1 MNTGTRTFSALLAGA
16 MLFSLSACGGAPD
29 TADGDGSTPAS
40 AADAVPQG
48 RWVEQEATGIP
59 ADVYL
64 PRAPAALADGSLVLY
79 AQQGRDGENP
89 HTAKLTST
97 DGGATWQCETPAWAA
112 EVGEVVQWDV
122 RPDGTAVLTTVDGGS
137 WRIDPDGTV
146 TQLDLL
152 EAAAGAMRISQLCFL
167 ADGTLAVLPTMGPST
182 EGESAPGSFFFYD
195 LDAKAVKT
203 WVQTAGG
210 GTTGGFSAAGSSDD
224 GSTVYYGSTDV
235 ASLVPGQDADG
246 TAFAYYMT
254 MEGDLC
260 RAGLDGS
267 TATVQSA
274 LYTSALTVDADGA
287 ICYADKTG
295 LYRQV
300 PDGGLTEQL
309 VDGSGM
315 TFSLQSWYLSSMS
328 CAPDGSFLMLLTDTS
343 VGACKLCRYTFD
355 ESLSAPTETLEIW
368 SLQENA
374 TVRAAIQAFTKEHPE
389 CAVEYEPVM
398 SNDSGMTED
407 DALRALNTELLAG
420 EGPDVLI
427 LDGADAEAFVDSGLL
442 ADLSGTVEPDALYG
456 FVVDGYTRE
465 DGTLPLVP
473 ARFTVPL
480 MHGPAEELDGVAT
493 LDDVAALVQ
502 RHPARPVGDDWT
514 PLEESQRYALA
525 FDSVDTLVKFALQTS
540 QPALLTD
547 TSLDEA
553 ALNDLLA
560 FVQAVGDHYG
570 MGSWDAPAAAIGS
583 MGNFG
588 GADAISWDGGMA
600 EYGMADRAVCGFG
613 SMSSPSWL
621 GAEILCGEDGDK
633 TILQPGLSTGVW
645 TPACLT
651 AISAGSDQPELAQA
665 FVAALLS
672 DEVQGSYQNDGM
684 PVTLAGMQ
692 ASLDRNLEEMQEHG
706 YTGGL
711 DELLAQLTTPVVVDD
726 ALYKSLVTHSKAM
739 LTGSETADQA
749 AAGVQADLALR
760 FAERQ

>member
-1 MNTGTRTFSALLAGA
+1 MNTATRTFSALLAGA
-16 MLFSLSACGGAPD
+16 MLFSLSGCGGAPAA
-29 TADGDGSTPAS
+29 TDGGSSTPAS

-48 RWVEQEATGIP
+48 RWIEQEATGIP

-64 PRAPAALADGSLVLY
+64 TRAPAALADGSLVLY
-79 AQQGRDGENP
+79 AQQGRDDADT

-112 EVGEVVQWDV
+112 EVGVVVQWDV
-122 RPDGTAVLTTVDGGS
+122 RPDGTVVLTTVEGGS
-137 WRIDPDGTV
+137 WRVDPDGTV
-146 TQLDLL
+146 TALDLL
-152 EAAAGAMRISQLCFL
+152 EASGAMRISQLCFL
-167 ADGTLAVLPTMGPST
+167 ADGTLAVLPAMGPAT
-182 EGESAPGSFFFYD
+182 EGESAPGTFFFYD
-195 LDAKAVKT
+195 LDAQTIKT
-203 WVQTAGG
+203 WVQTTGG
-210 GTTGGFSAAGSSDD
+210 GATTGFSAAGSNED
-224 GSTVYYGSTDV
+224 GDAVYV
-235 ASLVPGQDADG
+235 ASSDVEALLPGQDADG
-246 TAFAYYMT
+246 TAFVYYMQLD
-254 MEGDLC
+254 GNLC

-300 PDGGLTEQL
+300 PGGGLTEQL
-309 VDGSGM
+309 VGGSGM
-315 TFSLQSWYLSSMS
+315 TFSLQNWYLGSMMY
-328 CAPDGSFLMLLTDTS
+328 APDGSFLMVLTDTS
-343 VGACKLCRYTFD
+343 VGACKLCRYAFD
-355 ESLSAPTETLEIW
+355 ESLSAPTETLEVW
-368 SLQENA
+368 SLQENG

-427 LDGADAEAFVDSGLL
+427 LDGADAETFADSGLL

-480 MHGPAEELDGVAT
+480 LHGPAEELDGVAT

-502 RHPARPVGDDWT
+502 RHPARPAGDDWSE
-514 PLEESQRYALA
+514 LAEDQRYALA
-525 FDSVDTLVKFALQTS
+525 FDSVDTLVMFALQTS

-560 FVQAVGDHYG
+560 FVQAVGDYYG
-570 MGSWDAPAAAIGS
+570 MGSWAESEMSVGS

-588 GADAISWDGGMA
+588 GTDAISWDGGMA
-600 EYGMADRAVCGFG
+600 EYGLVERAVCGFG
-613 SMSSPSWL
+613 SMNSPSWL
-621 GAEILCGEDGDK
+621 GAEIFCGENGDK

-645 TPACLT
+645 TPVCLT
-651 AISAGSDQPELAQA
+651 AVSAGSDQPELAQA

-672 DEVQGSYQNDGM
+672 DEVQGSYQGDGM
-684 PVTLAGMQ
+684 PVTLAGME
-692 ASLDRNLEEMQEHG
+692 ASLDRNLEEMQKHG

-711 DELLAQLTTPVVVDD
+711 DELLAQLTTPVVVDG
-726 ALYKSLVTHSKAM
+726 ALYNSLVTHSKAL

-749 AAGVQADLALR
+749 AAGVQQDLALR